1 MRPSRLAPLVLLA
14 AILAGCSSG
23 TSSPEF
29 RVDAGGYARA
39 FDAAREVLRASR
51 FTLNRVDARAG
62 IITTDPKPSAGLAT
76 PWDLEQSTPT
86 QEIDDLLN
94 QQRRRVRVSFAQES
108 GADRVADLLES
119 PVPLTAR
126 VEVVIDRVHVRGTR
140 PSSKA
145 ILLSSQTY
153 DPQATAPAQ
162 YEVPVTRDEYLESR
176 LAAEIRRKLESSPPQ
191 NPARQAPE
199 PAAGPN

>member
-14 AILAGCSSG
+14 ATLAGCSSG
-23 TSSPEF
+23 TPSPEF

>member
-1 MRPSRLAPLVLLA
+1 MRPAHSVLLA
-14 AILAGCSSG
+14 LLAVTLAGCSSG
-23 TSSPEF
+23 TPSAEF
-29 RVDAGGYARA
+29 RVEAGGYARA
-39 FDAAREVLRASR
+39 FDAAREVLRSYR

-62 IITTDPKPSAGLAT
+62 VITTDPKPSAGLAS

-94 QQRRRVRVSFAQES
+94 QQRRRVRVSFAPES
-108 GADRVADLLES
+108 STDHATDLLES
-119 PVPLTAR
+119 PVTLAAR
-126 VEVVIDRVHVRGTR
+126 VEVVIDRVHVRGMR
-140 PSSKA
+140 PSAKA

-176 LAAEIRRKLESSPPQ
+176 LAAEIRKKI
-191 NPARQAPE
+191 QAP
-199 PAAGPN
+199 